1 MNILN
6 ITSNNRDV
14 ARGLANGNEVGAELG
29 LAISG
34 PVDVPS
40 EAVLRAVQD
49 ILQGSKEHW
58 PLPVQMPDI
67 PLGPTQ
73 LNQNSQPNVHH
84 ETLPPAEQWKKN
96 LRP

>member
-1 MNILN
+1 MNNIN
-6 ITSNNRDV
+6 ITSNNGGL
-14 ARGLANGNEVGAELG
+14 ARGLANDNDGGAELG
-29 LAISG
+29 LATSG

-73 LNQNSQPNVHH
+73 LNQNNQPNVHH
-84 ETLPPAEQWKKN
+84 ETLPPSEQWKKN